1 MADTRM
7 PTVKQ
12 AAFAIQYVKLL
23 GNGKRAAIA
32 AGYSER
38 SAAEI
43 ACENLIQPHVREEV
57 ARQRLRVVA
66 RLELSLERVLQ
77 EIAEVA
83 ALAQDAGDYMAAL
96 RGQELLGKA
105 IGMWP
110 DRSAQLNVKVDT
122 TGAHHQALAETVRKR
137 AAGPV

>member
-1 MADTRM
+1 MADTRKLTM
-7 PTVKQ
+7 KQ
-12 AAFAIQYVKLL
+12 AAFAGHYVRLL
-23 GNGKRAAIA
+23 GNGRRAAIA

-43 ACENLIQPHVREEV
+43 ACENLTKPHVRAAIE
-57 ARQRLRVVA
+57 RQRLRVAA

-77 EIAEVA
+77 KIGEVA

-105 IGMWP
+105 IGLWP
-110 DRSAQLNVKVDT
+110 DRSAHLNVKVDT
-122 TGAHHQALAETVRKR
+122 SRAHLQALVATVRKR
-137 AAGPV
+137 AAK